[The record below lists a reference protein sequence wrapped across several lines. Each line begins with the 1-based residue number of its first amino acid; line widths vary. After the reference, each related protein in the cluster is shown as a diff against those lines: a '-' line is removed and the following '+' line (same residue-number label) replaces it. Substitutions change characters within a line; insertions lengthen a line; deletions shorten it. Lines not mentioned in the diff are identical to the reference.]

1 MKKFLISLF
10 CITLSVL
17 STPFFVLSVDPTQ
30 AEIDTLNKQ
39 IEDKKKKV
47 AELEKSIEAYK
58 NKISQTQAQTISLTN
73 QMTILDNRISQVNL
87 DVEATTNKLEALQL
101 ELESLRLSITQTNTT
116 IEHQRKILSE
126 LIRELHRED
135 AKNMI
140 EILSAYENVS
150 DFYERVNRM
159 ETLQYHVGKSA
170 ETLRL
175 AKIDLEKKEAATAD
189 NKKSYEQVN
198 QELDQKKQELQIQ
211 VESKQTLLTQTKA
224 SEQTYKTLV
233 ANLKSQHQ
241 AVENDIASIET
252 QVRKKLAETQK
263 NQPAKFDTDSSAL
276 SWPVSS
282 HRITAYFW
290 DPSYPYRQVFE
301 HNAIDIATPQ
311 GSPVKAAASGYVAK
325 AKTCTTASCYAYVMI
340 IHSSGI
346 STVYGHLS
354 HVGVVQDQYV
364 TRGDLIGY
372 SGAKPGTVG
381 AGPFTTGAHLHF
393 EVRKNGIPTD
403 PLKYLVK

>member
-1 MKKFLISLF
+1 MKKFIVSIFLIL
-10 CITLSVL
+10 ISVL
-17 STPFFVLSVDPTQ
+17 STPVFVLSIDPTQ

-39 IEDKKKKV
+39 IEDKKKKIT
-47 AELEKSIEAYK
+47 EIEKSIEAYK
-58 NKISQTQAQTISLTN
+58 NKITQTQAQTISITN
-73 QMTILDNRISQVNL
+73 QMSILDNRISQVNL
-87 DVEATTNKLEALQL
+87 DVEATTNKLDTFKL

-116 IEHQRKILSE
+116 ILRQKKILSE

-140 EILSAYENVS
+140 EILSAYDNVS
-150 DFYERVNRM
+150 DFYQRINRV

-170 ETLRL
+170 ETLRV
-175 AKIDLEKKEAATAD
+175 AKVELEKKEVATEQT
-189 NKKSYEQVN
+189 KISHEQVN
-198 QELDQKKQELQIQ
+198 AELGEKKQELQIQ
-211 VESKQTLLTQTKA
+211 VNNKQTLLTQTKA
-224 SEQTYKTLV
+224 SEKTYQVLV
-233 ANLKSQHQ
+233 TNLKSQHQ
-241 AVENDIASIET
+241 AVENDISSIET

-263 NQPAKFDTDSSAL
+263 SQPTKFDTASTEL
-276 SWPVSS
+276 SWPVSNR
-282 HRITAYFW
+282 RITAYFW
-290 DPSYPYRQVFE
+290 DPTYPYRQVFE
-301 HNAIDIATPQ
+301 HNAIDIAAPQ
-311 GSPVKAAASGYVAK
+311 GSPVKASASGYVAK

-340 IHSSGI
+340 IHSGGI

-354 HVGVVQDQYV
+354 SVGVAADQYV